1 MSVRA
6 ICTEDCC
13 VTVDSKYIGYAR
25 ETALCVD
32 LAYVAMEED
41 VLAELDRS
49 DGEDRAA
56 LARILTRLRERR
68 AALRQFDQLANAS
81 R

>member
-1 MSVRA
+1 MIA
-6 ICTEDCC
+6 DN
-13 VTVDSKYIGYAR
+13 KYIGYAR

-41 VLAELDRS
+41 ILAELDHG
-49 DGEDRAA
+49 DCQDQAA
-56 LARILTRLRERR
+56 LCRLLRRLHERR
-68 AALRQFDQLANAS
+68 AALGQFTELSVRS

>member
-1 MSVRA
+1 MSA
-6 ICTEDCC
+6 
-13 VTVDSKYIGYAR
+13 DSKYIGYAR

-41 VLAELDRS
+41 ILAELDRN
-49 DGEDRAA
+49 DGRDHAA
-56 LARILTRLRERR
+56 LARILKRLRERR
-68 AALRQFDQLANAS
+68 AALGQFTALSAAL